1 MHPDRM
7 LMVVWH
13 AATALAIYCL
23 TIVAGVVAA
32 LIVEDFALLLALT
45 IAIAFMC
52 CAALACLWRNVS
64 RAGTPPV
71 ARYTYLF
78 AAGLIGLDVLIA
90 IASY

>member
-1 MHPDRM
+1 M
-7 LMVVWH
+7 
-13 AATALAIYCL
+13 AIYGL
-23 TIVAGVVAA
+23 NIIAGIVVA
-32 LIVEDFALLLALT
+32 LVFENPALLLALT

-52 CAALACLWRNVS
+52 WAALACHWQNVS
-64 RAGTPPV
+64 RAGTSPV